1 MKKRLDAN
9 CSNYKVI
16 NEIVVCDST
25 KQCEKYKE
33 FIKMQKKELDDLVHK
48 SKKKNDELIQMIDEK
63 ILNIFEDR
71 ITKKLDNETYKKSFI
86 RRTQFRMEHNIAPGY
101 KDIKK
106 KRKIL
111 YLLVMT

>member
-33 FIKMQKKELDDLVHK
+33 FIKMQKK
-48 SKKKNDELIQMIDEK
+48 
-63 ILNIFEDR
+63 
-71 ITKKLDNETYKKSFI
+71 I
-86 RRTQFRMEHNIAPGY
+86 RWFSSQ
-101 KDIKK
+101 IKK
-106 KRKIL
+106 EKWWAYSNDRW
-111 YLLVMT
+111 

>member
-1 MKKRLDAN
+1 MKKRLEAN
-9 CSNYKVI
+9 CSNYNVI

-63 ILNIFEDR
+63 ILNIFEGR
-71 ITKKLDNETYKKSFI
+71 ITKKLDNETYKKVLSEG
-86 RRTQFRMEHNIAPGY
+86 QFRMEHNIAPGY

>member
-71 ITKKLDNETYKKSFI
+71 ITKKLDNETYKKVLSEG
-86 RRTQFRMEHNIAPGY
+86 QFRMEHNIAPGY